1 MLECCSLYFNQKIS
15 KSLKKM
21 SNAGLQKPLKSS
33 KFWIFLEMLMSAK
46 FLLNFNAFIKRPK
59 VCFYPQNT
67 NSLIYTKYKC
77 QRKEKVEPENS
88 M

>member
-1 MLECCSLYFNQKIS
+1 MPECCSLYFNQKIA

-21 SNAGLQKPLKSS
+21 SNTGLQKPLKSS

-46 FLLNFNAFIKRPK
+46 FLSNFNAFIKDQK
-59 VCFYPQNT
+59 YVFTPQNT
-67 NSLIYTKYKC
+67 NSLIYTEYKC
-77 QRKEKVEPENS
+77 QIKEKVEPENS